1 MTMTYWHIGIW
12 AYGHM
17 AYATYLLYPLV
28 QLLVHLAGL
37 QLLPL
42 QLRHHALHLQIRQ
55 GLELHELPLR
65 GVMS

>member
-1 MTMTYWHIGIW
+1 
-12 AYGHM
+12 M